1 MTLALAIAVAGVGS
15 AQVVERRIEKY
26 EDRKVIKTFTQ
37 REGEQVLL
45 KEIVLPKRINKHEVR
60 IGVGSLGWSQMWF
73 LDESWYDYDIR
84 DYNALK
90 NNNFNDKINNA
101 DTYTTPRW
109 FVGNYTLSYL
119 YHDRRWLQYGGMVS
133 FGASVE
139 RTRHSIT
146 GETLE
151 VNNLYMIGVMPT
163 VRFVWYWREKV
174 QLYSSISFGVMTDLY
189 DILPWG
195 DVTLVGCTFGRKLF
209 GFAEIGGGMSGMFRI
224 GMGYRFD
231 AAKKNKK

>member
-1 MTLALAIAVAGVGS
+1 MKNLGFLVALLAMLFVVQGAM
-15 AQVVERRIEKY
+15 AQKRHKTVVKT
-26 EDRKVIKTFTQ
+26 DSTTVITTVRVVPNFA
-37 REGEQVLL
+37 
-45 KEIVLPKRINKHEVR
+45 PKHDLR
-60 IGVGSLGWSQMWF
+60 IGIGAASVTSIFAFDVGFDGYY
-73 LDESWYDYDIR
+73 YDFR
-84 DYNALK
+84 QEMER
-90 NNNFNDKINNA
+90 A
-101 DTYTTPRW
+101 DTYLTPRT
-109 FVGNYTLSYL
+109 FVGNYSLSYT

-209 GFAEIGGGMSGMFRI
+209 GFAEIGGGMSGVFRI

>member
-26 EDRKVIKTFTQ
+26 EDSKVIKTFTQ

-45 KEIVLPKRINKHEVR
+45 KEIVLPKRINKHDIRV
-60 IGVGSLGWSQMWF
+60 GVGSLGLWSWLL
-73 LDESWYDYDIR
+73 LDDSYYH
-84 DYNALK
+84 K
-90 NNNFNDKINNA
+90 DKIIPGFGGQLSEA
-101 DTYTTPRW
+101 DTYRTPRW

-119 YHDRRWLQYGGMVS
+119 YHDRRWLQYGGMVT
-133 FGASVE
+133 FGASTC
-139 RTRHSIT
+139 RTRHVVT
-146 GETLE
+146 GEKLD
-151 VNNLYMIGVMPT
+151 NNNMYLLGVMPT

-174 QLYSSISFGVMTDLY
+174 QLYSSVSLGVMTDMY
-189 DILPWG
+189 EILPWG
-195 DVTLVGCTFGRKLF
+195 DVTLVGCMFGRKLF
-209 GFAEIGGGMSGMFRI
+209 GFAEIGGGMSGVFRI